1 MAPLLSNML
10 LVPTRVILRLYS
22 FLFWAVIYSLSS
34 LSVGFTALRL
44 AWPVC
49 TKPKKMFSWQARK
62 TAPDCLSDTSLG
74 MHHYIQIKD
83 SGLRFHYVAAGEKGK
98 PLLLLLHGFP
108 EIWYSW
114 RYQLREFKSEYFV
127 VAVDLRGYGNSDAP
141 TGRENYKMELLRHDI
156 QDIIEAL
163 GYHKCILGGHDW
175 GGILAWSF
183 AVYHPEM
190 VDKLIVMNAPHL
202 TAFKE
207 YLFRHPSQLLKS
219 IYIFFF
225 QVPKLP
231 ELVISLNDFSMLK
244 EVMTDSQRGI
254 RSKTHQLTVEDIEAY
269 LYVFS
274 QPGALTG
281 PLNYYR
287 NIFSS
292 FSAKR
297 QDVTVPTLLI
307 WGEKDAF
314 LELGMLPYIEQYV
327 QKQLQKYVVPEASHW
342 VQQDQPEVVNK
353 LMWSFLKQ
361 KIK

>member
-1 MAPLLSNML
+1 MQFLSSML
-10 LVPTRVILRLYS
+10 LVPTRVVLRLSS
-22 FLFWAVIYSLSS
+22 FLFWVMVYSLSL
-34 LSVGFTALRL
+34 LSVGITMLRL

-49 TKPKKMFSWQARK
+49 TKPKMMFRWQVRK
-62 TAPDCLSDTSLG
+62 TVPDCLSDPSHGT
-74 MHHYIQIKD
+74 HHYVLIKG
-83 SGLRFHYVAAGEKGK
+83 SGLRFHYVAAGEKDK

-141 TGRENYKMELLRHDI
+141 SGKANYQMELLRNDI

-163 GYHKCILGGHDW
+163 GYHKCILAGHDW
-175 GGILAWSF
+175 GGVLAWSF
-183 AVYHPEM
+183 AIYHPEI
-190 VDKLIVMNAPHL
+190 VDRLIVMNAPHL
-202 TAFKE
+202 SAFRE
-207 YLFRHPSQLLKS
+207 YIFHHPSQLLKS
-219 IYIFFF
+219 MYIFFF

-231 ELVISLNDFSMLK
+231 EFVISLNDFSVLK
-244 EVMTDSQRGI
+244 KSMTDPHGGI
-254 RSKTHQLTVEDIEAY
+254 QSKTHQLTAEDVEAF
-269 LYVFS
+269 LYSFS
-274 QPGALTG
+274 QPEALTG

-292 FSAKR
+292 SFAKR

-314 LELGMLPYIEQYV
+314 LEVGMLPYMEQYV
-327 QKQLQKYVVPEASHW
+327 QKHLQKSVLPEASHW
-342 VQQDQPEVVNK
+342 VQQDQPEVVNR

-361 KIK
+361 KM